1 MTTLTM
7 KALTALA
14 VGIAIS
20 SATAQASETTQ
31 LDASSARDLAQRLG
45 VQYKVTANQPQA
57 HDIDCQRLG
66 ADYAACFTA
75 TILLTNTS
83 DKAIEASD
91 WGLYFSSIRRLLQ
104 MDHPELSL
112 TRITGDLHRLEPND
126 TFTGLDAGE
135 SLEIPIVGEYWQLF
149 MTDVMP
155 NWYLAVGDE
164 TAVIDNTRDEVL
176 TDFVRAPFGE
186 QLMRTPDDNNVVMTA
201 ETRFERNAAAT
212 AMPADALRGA
222 ILPTPRSSRLG
233 EATLDLSKGVSLV
246 MPMLSEASLAVLG
259 ERFERFDIPV
269 NEGGDGLVIRARLI
283 SESDVLD
290 EALAREGA
298 IACSSMSPVPI
309 FWPLTPLGL
318 STLSSR

>member
-1 MTTLTM
+1 MTTLT
-7 KALTALA
+7 KALTTLA
-14 VGIAIS
+14 IGVAIN
-20 SATAQASETTQ
+20 SAAAQASETTQ
-31 LDASSARDLAQRLG
+31 LNASSARDLAQRLD
-45 VQYKVTANQPQA
+45 VQYTITANQPQA

-91 WGLYFSSIRRLLQ
+91 WELYFSSIRRLLQ

-126 TFTGLDAGE
+126 SFTGLGAGE

-164 TAVIDNTRDEVL
+164 TAVIDNTRDDVL
-176 TDFVRAPFGE
+176 SDFVRAPFGE

-222 ILPTPRSSRLG
+222 ILPDTRVHRFVLG
-233 EATLDLSKGVSLV
+233 EASLDLYEEVSL
-246 MPMLSEASLAVLG
+246 EDANA
-259 ERFERFDIPV
+259 
-269 NEGGDGLVIRARLI
+269 
-283 SESDVLD
+283 
-290 EALAREGA
+290 
-298 IACSSMSPVPI
+298 
-309 FWPLTPLGL
+309 PLTHIGL
-318 STLSSR
+318 SQADERGIGKSSPPPPPPPPALRTARYPHRPR